1 MQAVT
6 IPGGF
11 EALATVANLMV
22 QQTSCSTLAP
32 LIRAAYAI
40 FSTVSSLGLNDAQ
53 LLQVQQADPQL
64 ASCILST
71 VVDAGEIMT

>member
-6 IPGGF
+6 IPNGF
-11 EALATVANLMV
+11 EALAAVAVVMI
-22 QQTSCSTLAP
+22 QQTSCSTLTP

-40 FSTVSSLGLNDAQ
+40 FPTSSLGLNDAQ

-71 VVDAGEIMT
+71 LADAGEVMT

>member
-6 IPGGF
+6 IPNGF
-11 EALATVANLMV
+11 EALAAVAVVMI
-22 QQTSCSTLAP
+22 QQTSCSTLTP

-40 FSTVSSLGLNDAQ
+40 FPTISSLGLNDAQ

-71 VVDAGEIMT
+71 LADAGEVMT